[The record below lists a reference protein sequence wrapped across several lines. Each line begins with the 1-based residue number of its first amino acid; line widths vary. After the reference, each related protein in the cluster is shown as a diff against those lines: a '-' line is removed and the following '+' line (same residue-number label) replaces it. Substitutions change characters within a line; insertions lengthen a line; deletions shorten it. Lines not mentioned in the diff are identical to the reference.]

1 MQAGE
6 LRFSEWRDVV
16 PDLHIVITDGW
27 SVWSV
32 CVCVCVC
39 RGQGEKEHSLKQPGF
54 QIGCHMDPVCCEVR
68 RVVTSSLNTSNTRLV

>member
-39 RGQGEKEHSLKQPGF
+39 VLVKALRHEIVLMLAPG
-54 QIGCHMDPVCCEVR
+54 
-68 RVVTSSLNTSNTRLV
+68 LL